1 MPLFWNTMRIKRD
14 FYLSQLV
21 SGRHNGMIKIV
32 TGIRRSGK
40 SFLLFELFAEYL
52 RNDGVAD
59 DHIIAIALDDLRQ
72 AELRNP
78 AKMLEYVDGRIKD
91 GGMYYLLLDEVQMLD
106 KFVDVLNSFM
116 HMRNVD
122 TYVTGSNSKFLS
134 KDVATEFRG
143 RGDETHLYPLSFS
156 EYYSAFGGDRQQR
169 WREYYTYGGI
179 PQHIIYNDPKKK
191 EDFLRSLFQSAY
203 LRDILERHK
212 IKNKSEF
219 EELMQ
224 IIASSIG
231 APCNPNKLSN
241 TFKSMK
247 GVTIDYKTIARYLEY
262 VEDAFLVERSRRYN
276 VKGKKYINTLSKYYF
291 QDVGLRNAL
300 IDFRQLE
307 ETHIMENVIYNE
319 LRSRGYRVDVGIV
332 KVRQANK
339 QNEIVRKQ
347 LEVDFVANRGNER
360 YYIQSALA
368 LPTKEKKE
376 QETASLSSIK
386 DAFRKIIVV
395 KDDIMPYNDVNG
407 YLIIGL
413 FDFLLDKD
421 CLSRY

>member
-1 MPLFWNTMRIKRD
+1 
-14 FYLSQLV
+14 LV
-21 SGRHNGMIKIV
+21 AGRHNRLIKII

-52 RNDGVAD
+52 RNDGVAA
-59 DHIIAIALDDLRQ
+59 DHIIMVQLDDRRF

-78 AKMLEYVDGRIKD
+78 DRMLEYVDSRIKD
-91 GGMYYLLLDEVQMLD
+91 EGMYYLLLDEVQMMD
-106 KFVDVLNSFM
+106 DFASVLNSFM
-116 HMRNVD
+116 HIRNVD

-156 EYYSAFGGDRQQR
+156 EYYAAFGGDRQQR
-169 WREYYTYGGI
+169 WREYYKYGGI
-179 PQHIIYNDPKKK
+179 PQHIVYDDPKKK
-191 EDFLRSLFQSAY
+191 EDFLRSLFESVY

-212 IKNKSEF
+212 IRNKEEL
-219 EELMQ
+219 EELMEV
-224 IIASSIG
+224 IASSIG
-231 APCNPNKLSN
+231 SPCNPNKLAN
-241 TFKSMK
+241 TYKSKK
-247 GVTIDYKTIARYLEY
+247 GVTIDYKTIARYMEY
-262 VEDAFLVERSRRYN
+262 MEDAFLIERARRYN

-332 KVRQANK
+332 EVRRTNS
-339 QNEIVRKQ
+339 QNEKVRKQ
-347 LEVDFVANRGNER
+347 LEVDFVANRGDER
-360 YYIQSALA
+360 FYIQSALS
-368 LPTKEKKE
+368 LPTQEKKE
-376 QETASLSSIK
+376 QETASLKNIK
-386 DAFRKIIVV
+386 DSFRKIIVV
-395 KDDIMPYNDVNG
+395 KDDIMPYNDDNG

-413 FDFLLDKD
+413 FDFLLDRNSLAK
-421 CLSRY
+421 Y